1 MSYGLQKDFMSS
13 INISVLQKKFF
24 LSQWNI
30 FSSEITLFLQST

>member
-13 INISVLQKKFF
+13 INISVLQKKF